1 MVVELEDKRNHKVK
15 TDYGS
20 GDYYN
25 FFIKKHGAK
34 HISRSVFGS
43 VIREFN
49 SYVRDSLS
57 LKGSEYIFPCRIG
70 KIELRKIKTEV
81 TVDKDGNIVNK
92 LPTNWKE
99 TRKLWSDNPGAKE
112 KGIKIKFTN
121 EHTDGYTFRIV
132 YLRSKANYKNKSI
145 YKMRFNRLMKR
156 DLSKSIF
163 QGRIDAFLN

>member
-1 MVVELEDKRNHKVK
+1 METRVHKVK

-25 FFIKKHGAK
+25 FFVRKYKAS
-34 HISRSVFGS
+34 HISRAVFGA
-43 VIREFN
+43 VVREFN
-49 SYVRDSLS
+49 EHVRDSLS
-57 LKGSEYIFPCRIG
+57 RKGSEYIFPCKIG

-81 TVDKDGNIVNK
+81 SIDSDGNIVNK

-99 TRKLWSDNPGAKE
+99 TRKLWNENPKAKE
-112 KGIKIKFTN
+112 NKVKIKFTN

-132 YLRSKANYKNKSI
+132 YLRSKANYKNKSV
-145 YKMRFNRLMKR
+145 YKIKFNRIMKR

-163 QGRIDAFLN
+163 KGRIDAFLN